1 MCGVCERGKMYIVG
15 SRGLLKVS
23 GTTPFVYQLL
33 MTLLVMMLQL
43 VLVMR
48 PQLAMML
55 TATGDSCRAMG
66 AWCWQ
71 CSWYPCGLQLL
82 VRVKELPH
90 KWTNVTIHITKVA
103 ICCVHD

>member
-1 MCGVCERGKMYIVG
+1 MYIVG
-15 SRGLLKVS
+15 CRGLLIVS

-55 TATGDSCRAMG
+55 AATGDSYR
-66 AWCWQ
+66 
-71 CSWYPCGLQLL
+71 
-82 VRVKELPH
+82 
-90 KWTNVTIHITKVA
+90 
-103 ICCVHD
+103 CVGQGPLFYMSCTLSTGRLCVLWEQEGQD

>member
-1 MCGVCERGKMYIVG
+1 MCEYLLRLKAPSSVCGVCERGKMYIVG
-15 SRGLLKVS
+15 CRGLLKVS
-23 GTTPFVYQLL
+23 GTTPFVHQLL

-55 TATGDSCRAMG
+55 AAAGDSCRAMG

-82 VRVKELPH
+82 VR
-90 KWTNVTIHITKVA
+90 
-103 ICCVHD
+103 